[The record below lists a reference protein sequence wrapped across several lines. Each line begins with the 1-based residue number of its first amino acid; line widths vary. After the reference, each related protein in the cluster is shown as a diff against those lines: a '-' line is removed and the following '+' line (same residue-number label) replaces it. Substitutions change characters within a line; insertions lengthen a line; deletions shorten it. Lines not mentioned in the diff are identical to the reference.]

1 MPTDLYS
8 GDFYKSDIHG
18 TVVGR
23 IQRRNVEAYI
33 LNLEEQTASVNNMK
47 KKIPGDAKGEHG
59 VKEGFVKAETSM
71 CMLMGLIHEREA
83 ES

>member
-1 MPTDLYS
+1 MAQWLAEY
-8 GDFYKSDIHG
+8 GEG
-18 TVVGR
+18 MW
-23 IQRRNVEAYI
+23 EAYI
-33 LNLEEQTASVNNMK
+33 LNLEEQIASVNNVK
-47 KKIPGDAKGEHG
+47 KKNPGDAKGEHG

>member
-1 MPTDLYS
+1 MYS

-23 IQRRNVEAYI
+23 IQRRNVG
-33 LNLEEQTASVNNMK
+33 SVHFKLGRTDSKCQQREK
-47 KKIPGDAKGEHG
+47 KNPGDAKGEHG

>member
-1 MPTDLYS
+1 MYS

-23 IQRRNVEAYI
+23 IQRRNVG
-33 LNLEEQTASVNNMK
+33 SVHFKLGRTDSKCQQREK
-47 KKIPGDAKGEHG
+47 KKPGDAKGEHG

>member
-1 MPTDLYS
+1 MAPWLAEYRE
-8 GDFYKSDIHG
+8 GIWE
-18 TVVGR
+18 V
-23 IQRRNVEAYI
+23 YI
-33 LNLEEQTASVNNMK
+33 LNWEEQTGSVNNLK
-47 KKIPGDAKGEHG
+47 KKKNPGDAKGEHG

>member
-23 IQRRNVEAYI
+23 IQRRNVG
-33 LNLEEQTASVNNMK
+33 SVHFKLGRTDSKCQQHEK
-47 KKIPGDAKGEHG
+47 KNPGDAKGEHG